1 MTFAEILEAIR
12 IEARKGDMTIDTA
25 VYEEAQLDP
34 SEPVLLGS
42 GSLDSRVGIFGRD
55 PGRNEVLQ
63 REPFI
68 GKAGQLIRNALG
80 NDVVFWAN
88 TVPYKPLGNKAW
100 SVKVKRRFLPMI
112 RDYLVH
118 VWNGDHLMTCGNV
131 AFEWFGLA
139 EPTLKPV
146 LKQFWTRADRYEA
159 ELEIELGGKAIT
171 LLPLPHPSPL
181 NARWYPLFPALIEA
195 RLQSLR
201 NL

>member
-1 MTFAEILEAIR
+1 MDFAQILESIR
-12 IEARKGDMTIDTA
+12 VEARKGDMTIDTA
-25 VYEEAQLDP
+25 AYEEAELDP
-34 SEPVLLGS
+34 CEPVLLGS

-80 NDVVFWAN
+80 EDVVFWAN

-118 VWNGDHLMTCGNV
+118 VWTGDQLITCGNV

-139 EPTLKPV
+139 EPSLKPL
-146 LKQFWTRADRYEA
+146 LKEFWTREDRYA
-159 ELEIELGGKAIT
+159 ANLQVELDGKPIT

-195 RLQSLR
+195 RLQLLR
-201 NL
+201 GT